1 LKVADV
7 MSAPVICM
15 HSTEPVAHARNLMLR
30 HKVKHLVVL
39 EKGKPVGT
47 LSTKDFAK
55 AMMAE
60 SGAIDKWRPIDDF
73 PVSRVINGKLVTV
86 DPSTHIAKAAS
97 MMLKHGISGI
107 PIVKNEELVGIL
119 TKTDIARYFASNMVG
134 RVRVMELMTSKII
147 TANRQH
153 SLRHILGLME
163 QNKVGRV
170 VITDGGRPIGI
181 VTTAD
186 IIFAQLGKSDVGAH
200 QQMVKFT
207 RKAERASRP
216 KYRYVKSFSIT
227 AENIMRSELLTISAD
242 EDAARAASTM
252 LESGISGLPVIKD
265 DKLIGI
271 ITKTDITRK
280 VVEMGG

>member
-1 LKVADV
+1 

-30 HKVKHLVVL
+30 HRIKHIVVL

-47 LSTKDFAK
+47 LSTKDLIK

-60 SGAIDKWRPIDDF
+60 GGAIDKWRPIDNF
-73 PVSRVINGKLVTV
+73 PASRVISGKLITV
-86 DPSTHIAKAAS
+86 DPSTHITKAAS
-97 MMLKHGISGI
+97 MMLKHGTSSI
-107 PIVKNEELVGIL
+107 PIVKNDELVGIL
-119 TKTDIARYFASNMVG
+119 TKTDVVRYFASNMVG
-134 RVRVMELMTSKII
+134 RAKVVEMMTSKII

-153 SLRHILGLME
+153 SLHHILELME

-170 VITDGGRPIGI
+170 VIADGERPIGI
-181 VTTAD
+181 VTAAD
-186 IIFAQLGKSDVGAH
+186 IIFAQLETLEGGAP

-216 KYRYVKSFSIT
+216 KYRYVRSISIT

-242 EDAARAASTM
+242 EDAAMAANIM
-252 LESGISGLPVIKD
+252 LERGISGLPVVKN

-271 ITKTDITRK
+271 ITKTDIMRK
-280 VVEMGG
+280 VAEMGD

>member
-1 LKVADV
+1 MKAADI

-30 HKVKHLVVL
+30 HRINHIVVL

-47 LSTKDFAK
+47 LSTKDLIK

-60 SGAIDKWRPIDDF
+60 GGAIDKWRPIDDF
-73 PVSRVINGKLVTV
+73 PASRVINGKLIIV
-86 DPSTHIAKAAS
+86 DPSTHVTKAAS
-97 MMLKHGISGI
+97 MMLKHGTSSI
-107 PIVKNEELVGIL
+107 PIVKNDELVGIL
-119 TKTDIARYFASNMVG
+119 TKTDVVRYFASNMMG
-134 RVRVMELMTSKII
+134 RAKVVEMMTSKII

-153 SLRHILGLME
+153 SLHHILELME

-170 VITDGGRPIGI
+170 VIADGERPIGI
-181 VTTAD
+181 VTAAD
-186 IIFAQLGKSDVGAH
+186 IVFAQLETPDGGAP

-216 KYRYVKSFSIT
+216 KYRYVKSVSIT

-242 EDAARAASTM
+242 EDAARAANIM
-252 LESGISGLPVIKD
+252 LERGISGLPVVRD

-271 ITKTDITRK
+271 ITKTDIMRK
-280 VVEMGG
+280 VAEMCD